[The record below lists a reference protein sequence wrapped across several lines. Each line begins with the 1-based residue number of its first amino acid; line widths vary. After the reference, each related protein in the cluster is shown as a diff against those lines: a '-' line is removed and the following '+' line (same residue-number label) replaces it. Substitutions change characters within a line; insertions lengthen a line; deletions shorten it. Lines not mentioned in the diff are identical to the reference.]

1 MKVVVCVKVVNGEL
15 NPFDECALE
24 CALDI
29 EEADITVLTMG
40 PEAAKE
46 ALLRISRLNVN
57 KIMLISDSALAGSD
71 TLATSY
77 VLSTVI
83 RNIEPD
89 LVFCGRQ
96 SIDGDTAQVGP
107 CVAGMLGYNLITNV
121 MEAKITNGAECVTR
135 AGKEIAD
142 FPALLTVERINVLRF
157 PKIGSVLKPVEVVS
171 AEDIKVDVNKCG
183 LKGSPTKVLKTFESR
198 RGSRKCKFISLSEL
212 DSVIN
217 CAINKKDDFAPKQMG
232 EKLKSVTVIGGK
244 LKEYASTVAD
254 EVVVI
259 EKRDC
264 NEIAELIRSDNAVL
278 WPADLW
284 GRKNAPIVAA
294 KLGIGLCA
302 DCVMLEAENEKLY
315 MYRPAYGG
323 TLTAKIECRTYPQMA
338 TVRVKDGNSEDVIFG
353 LGRGASDNIE
363 HYTAMAKRYGAS
375 LAASRGLVDMGLADY
390 SRQVGLTGKIISPK
404 VYVACGISGAV
415 QHTCGFENAGTVIAI
430 NTDKNARIFE
440 YADYGIIV

>member
-29 EEADITVLTMG
+29 EGADITVLTMG
-40 PEAAKE
+40 PESAKD

-57 KIMLISDSALAGSD
+57 KIILISDSALAGSD

-107 CVAGMLGYNLITNV
+107 CVAGMLDYNLITNV
-121 MEAKITNGAECVTR
+121 MSVKITDGAECVTR
-135 AGKEIAD
+135 AGKEKAA

-157 PKIGSVLKPVEVVS
+157 PRIGSKVKPVEIVK
-171 AEDIKVDVNKCG
+171 AGEINIDIKKCG
-183 LKGSPTKVLKTFESR
+183 LNGSPTRVIKSFESR
-198 RGSRKCKFISLSEL
+198 RGSRRCEFILLNEL

-217 CAINKKDDFAPKQMG
+217 KALNKKDEFAQKQLG
-232 EKLKSVTVIGGK
+232 EKLKSVTVIGEE
-244 LKEYASTVAD
+244 LKEYASAVAD
-254 EVVVI
+254 EVCVI
-259 EKRDC
+259 ESRDC
-264 NEIAELIRSDNAVL
+264 NEIAELIKSDNAVL

-284 GRKNAPIVAA
+284 GRKTAPIVAA
-294 KLGIGLCA
+294 KLEIGLCA
-302 DCVMLEAENEKLY
+302 DCIMLEAENEKLY

-323 TLTAKIECRTYPQMA
+323 TLTAKIECRTRPQMA
-338 TVRVKDGNSEDVIFG
+338 TVRVKDGNSDNVIFG
-353 LGRGASDNIE
+353 LGRGVSDNLE
-363 HYTAMAKRYGAS
+363 HYKAMAKKYGAS

-390 SRQVGLTGKIISPK
+390 SEQVGLTGKIISPK

-415 QHTCGFENAGTVIAI
+415 QHTCGFENAGTVVAI